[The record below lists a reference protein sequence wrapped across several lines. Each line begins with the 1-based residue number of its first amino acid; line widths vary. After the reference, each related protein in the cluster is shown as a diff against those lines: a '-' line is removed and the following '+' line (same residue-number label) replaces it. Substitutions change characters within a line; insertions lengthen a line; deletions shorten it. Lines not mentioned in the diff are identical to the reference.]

1 MARSLDN
8 LGNVAHDRGEYARAT
23 NLRERALALS
33 RQAGDRRATAAILT
47 NLGVLATYRQDW
59 EGAERLLVE
68 ALALFREVGDGVQ
81 VGLVL
86 NNLGHLAMERRQT
99 AGALGYF
106 EEALAVAR
114 EFGDRQGVGW
124 ALLNCGEVR
133 RLQGDLQGAERDL
146 TTALTILREI
156 GNRRPY
162 AFTLATLSAVAR
174 ARGEPALPLLR
185 EALIVSHEVDDK
197 ASIARILVD
206 LADLVAT
213 SVPETA
219 ARLLGAAAGLREALG
234 TPAADTGAE
243 AGAQRCR
250 RRLGAERFAGAWELG
265 RTRPL
270 AATIAEVAALGDE
283 TATPGPAARAELA
296 AARDRPAGPLAGLTP
311 REVEVLRLMA
321 AGRADKEIAAALA
334 ISRHTAGHHVRHIL
348 AKLELDSRAAAA
360 AHAVR
365 AGLI

>member
-1 MARSLDN
+1 
-8 LGNVAHDRGEYARAT
+8 
-23 NLRERALALS
+23 
-33 RQAGDRRATAAILT
+33 
-47 NLGVLATYRQDW
+47 
-59 EGAERLLVE
+59 
-68 ALALFREVGDGVQ
+68 
-81 VGLVL
+81 
-86 NNLGHLAMERRQT
+86 MERRQT
-99 AGALGYF
+99 AGALRHF

-133 RLQGDLQGAERDL
+133 RLQGDLAGAERDL

-162 AFTLATLSAVAR
+162 AFALATLGAVAR

-213 SVPETA
+213 SLPETA
-219 ARLLGAAAGLREALG
+219 ARLFGAAAALREALG
-234 TPAADTGAE
+234 TPAADAGAE
-243 AGAQRCR
+243 AGAERCR
-250 RRLGAERFAGAWELG
+250 RRLGEERFEVAWELG

-270 AATIAEVAALGDE
+270 AATIAEAAALGDE
-283 TATPGPAARAELA
+283 VTASGPSAHAELA
-296 AARDRPAGPLAGLTP
+296 AARSRPDLPVAGLTP

-321 AGRADKEIAAALA
+321 AGRADKEIAATLG
-334 ISRHTAGHHVRHIL
+334 ISRHTAGHHVRNIL
-348 AKLELDSRAAAA
+348 AKLGLESRAAAA
-360 AHAVR
+360 AYAVR
-365 AGLI
+365 AGLV